1 MIENRLKLYN
11 LFDEVL
17 EFDYR
22 NNKEFLNETY
32 NFVKRKIQDNKFKR
46 NRKADKLI
54 FSLDVEIQH
63 YKSKFI
69 SYNYLNNKIDI
80 VFPEY
85 FIKKG
90 YYYFALLHEVAH
102 WTGNFCQTGRC
113 MWFLEAILQDKIDQ
127 AQYVDYSIKEEA
139 TANIIAYLLC
149 QHFGVNIELE
159 MLMAQLIIESNWG
172 KMTED
177 NQIKFLK
184 SVTKD
189 VLKAINFL
197 TIELK

>member
-1 MIENRLKLYN
+1 
-11 LFDEVL
+11 
-17 EFDYR
+17 
-22 NNKEFLNETY
+22 
-32 NFVKRKIQDNKFKR
+32 
-46 NRKADKLI
+46 
-54 FSLDVEIQH
+54 
-63 YKSKFI
+63 
-69 SYNYLNNKIDI
+69 
-80 VFPEY
+80 
-85 FIKKG
+85 
-90 YYYFALLHEVAH
+90 
-102 WTGNFCQTGRC
+102 
-113 MWFLEAILQDKIDQ
+113 MWFLEAILQDKVDQ
-127 AQYVDYSIKEEA
+127 EQYVDYSIKEEA